1 MKEDLCMA
9 QSVNTRDLIL
19 EILLQITRDGEYS
32 HIALKN
38 ALDQYQYLEKQ
49 ERAFITRVVN
59 GTLERMI
66 ELDYIINQFSKVK
79 VNKMKPVIRTILRS
93 AVYQLKYMDS
103 VPPSAACN
111 EAVRLAA
118 KRGFGNL
125 KGFVNGILRNISR
138 NLKDLTFPSGKDKI
152 SDLSVR
158 YSLPEWI
165 LKQWMSEYD
174 EETVCAMAEDFLKE
188 KPVTVRFWPD
198 RISKEELLLLL
209 KKENVRVSEEPSVPY
224 ALNLSGFDYLMKLK
238 SFQMGY
244 YQVQDI
250 SSMQAAEWASPKE
263 GNYIIDVC
271 AAPGGKALHLAQL
284 LKGTGHV
291 EARDLTEYKIGLIKE
306 NILRSG
312 LTNIEAV
319 QMDARIRD
327 EASVGKADIVI
338 ADLPC
343 SGLGVLGRKPDLKYK
358 MTPKIQKEL
367 VKLQREILSVAAEYV
382 KPGGTLVYS
391 TCTIHRE
398 ENEANAEWFARE
410 HPQFHLLRDGQRLP
424 GREPGDG
431 FYLAKFARQES

>member
-1 MKEDLCMA
+1 MA